1 MLALDNF
8 CQVVERKKARM
19 RKHGNPRIWFT
30 SLFLLIFAAGCGDP
44 NKPGCCASAASTT
57 APIVTVVTPSNGDIG
72 VCSTTAIISAT
83 FSKDMNPATISV
95 ATFGLTAPGGG
106 SVTGTVTYVV
116 ATRTAT
122 FHPSAALAL
131 NTLYTATI
139 STGVADTF
147 GIHMAANFVW
157 SFTTAPTL
165 CAGAPPGGV
174 ALGSAC
180 TFGILAATPAVTNL
194 GATHVTGDIGIWPA
208 ASITGFPPGTLTGTE
223 HLGDL
228 VAMTAQGD
236 LTAAYNSAAGAA
248 GGAVLPAD
256 IGGLTLPAGVYRTTS
271 AQPSLG
277 ITGNLT
283 LDGGGDPN
291 SVWIIQVASTLTTAA
306 GNSQVILINSANSQN
321 VFWQI
326 GTSATL
332 GTNTIFAGTI
342 MAQISITGTTGA
354 VLNGRALARTGAV
367 TFDTNP
373 VNVPTCP

>member
-1 MLALDNF
+1 LHWTSFCLA
-8 CQVVERKKARM
+8 VERKKARM
-19 RKHGNPRIWFT
+19 RKHGNPKILFT

-57 APIVTVVTPSNGDIG
+57 APIVTVVTPANGDVG
-72 VCSTTAIISAT
+72 VCSTTAIISPATIGIAT
-83 FSKDMNPATISV
+83 FSLA
-95 ATFGLTAPGGG
+95 APGGAG
-106 SVTGTVTYVV
+106 VTGTVTYVA

-147 GIHMAANFVW
+147 GIHLAANFVW

-174 ALGSAC
+174 ALGTAC

-223 HLGDL
+223 HLGDS

-236 LTAAYNSAAGAA
+236 LTAAYNSAAGVT

-291 SVWIIQVASTLTTAA
+291 AVWIIQVASTLTTAA
-306 GNSQVILINSANSQN
+306 GNSHVILINSANSQN

-354 VLNGRALARTGAV
+354 VLNGRALARTGAI